1 MTFECGQLFA
11 ARMSFYVEIIGRDEG
26 PRREPTSAR
35 LERRRA
41 IVPDGSLVI
50 VTGVYHTSHNR
61 RAVSL
66 TIASRRGFDGP
77 GVDRPEVMTLSD
89 VSVIM
94 HSSALD
100 LIA

>member
-1 MTFECGQLFA
+1 MFECGQLLV
-11 ARMSFYVEIIGRDEG
+11 ARMSFFVEIIGRDEG
-26 PRREPTSAR
+26 PWRE
-35 LERRRA
+35 A

-50 VTGVYHTSHNR
+50 VTGAYHMSHNR

-66 TIASRRGFDGP
+66 TIVSRCGFDGP

-94 HSSALD
+94 HSSALT
-100 LIA
+100 LVA